1 LKGTYPIYIK
11 QQIKKETLDKSPSL
25 QSPNLHMA
33 FNSRIQLMNEAVLDC
48 RVGGLLNLLNKQD
61 YKKAAQVMN
70 ETIRIFDTAVEN
82 SFSKEFIMYVVN
94 NLYHCLIELSFR
106 KYDVV
111 IGRLSNIQTANNIQF
126 MV

>member
-1 LKGTYPIYIK
+1 
-11 QQIKKETLDKSPSL
+11 
-25 QSPNLHMA
+25 
-33 FNSRIQLMNEAVLDC
+33 MNEAVLDC

-82 SFSKEFIMYVVN
+82 SFSQEFIMYVVN